1 VGPLLARPRRRDHPG
16 MGLAGC
22 RLRTLL
28 VAACGLITLA
38 TSPRA
43 ESVWVLWAQSQDPWG
58 ALATIRLAA
67 WPSRE
72 ACEQERDRREKEPAG
87 PRTASYSCLP
97 ATADPSG
104 PKEK

>member
-1 VGPLLARPRRRDHPG
+1 